1 VLNMGNNSA
10 KPFGYVDKK
19 ELSKQNTAIH
29 WDGTWEFRHFDANSD
44 LIWEH
49 TAKNSL
55 ANEGEESMLDSYLR
69 NQNNPSTFYVRL
81 FNDTPTETDSLGAI
95 TGEPSTNGYAPQ
107 EITRNTSGWVSLALD
122 SGDFQAT
129 SSEETFSAS
138 GGSWGPVTYAV
149 LATTSGNAGKHI
161 AFVALS
167 QSRTLADG
175 ESLKVTLKV
184 KQT

>member
-1 VLNMGNNSA
+1 MEFISA
-10 KPFGYVDKK
+10 EKFGYGKK
-19 ELSKQNTAIH
+19 EPNPSGIFPH
-29 WDGTWEFRHFDANSD
+29 WDGTWEFKHLNIKGEV
-44 LIWEH
+44 IWEH
-49 TAKNSL
+49 VAKNAL
-55 ANEGEESMLDSYLR
+55 ADEGGESILDTYLR
-69 NQNNPSTFYVRL
+69 GQNAPSTYYVRL
-81 FNDTPTETDSLGAI
+81 FNDTPTVTDSLGALAN
-95 TGEPSTNGYAPQ
+95 EPSTNGYAPQ

-138 GGSWGPVTYAV
+138 GGSWGPVTFAV
-149 LATTSGNAGKHI
+149 LATTSGNAGKHV

-167 QSRTLADG
+167 TPRTLADG